1 MRKLT
6 IVSLS
11 LLVLAVSSPVLA
23 KVTVDWDDGV
33 DFSKYK
39 TYGWMEGTPAS
50 SSIDQGRIN
59 RAIER
64 EIEAKGLA
72 KLEQGKPDLYIV
84 THASV
89 DNETRVSAHSFGYGG
104 YGAGWRWGGMGM
116 GSSTTRVVTNEKGT
130 IVIDMYD
137 AKSKQMLFRGKAT
150 DTLSSKPKK
159 NAEKINKAVTK
170 VFKKYPPKN

>member
-50 SSIDQGRIN
+50 SSIVQGRIN

-104 YGAGWRWGGMGM
+104 YPRWGGWGGW
-116 GSSTTRVVTNEKGT
+116 GSTSVNVSSIPVGT
-130 IVIDMYD
+130 LLVDLVDAETDELVWRSMASATVKSKP
-137 AKSKQMLFRGKAT
+137 AKSEKQ
-150 DTLSSKPKK
+150 
-159 NAEKINKAVTK
+159 INKK
-170 VFKKYPPKN
+170 VGKMFNQFPPPTQ